1 MIFFLIQAFIIY
13 LSLFSFST
21 FLKEKI
27 INQKFY
33 SLNINETNLIVI
45 IFLSYLSFFL
55 NFFFPINQIIIF
67 LTFFIILSSTVY
79 LLNNKKL
86 LKKYFFK
93 SIIITFFTFIF
104 LIYSYTSDDAASYHL
119 PYSAI
124 INQDKISFGL
134 VNLHKRFGWISISQ
148 YLESLFYIEFINPY
162 LILTPKIFFY
172 FIFLFNYFSF
182 LRKKSN
188 FKDFPLSYC
197 FCMQLI
203 IISVMKFSGYHGWD
217 NDMMPIQISFYII
230 FLLIQIYEKR
240 NDKEFIINIKK
251 KYIFLFT
258 ILSIYLFTLKISYS
272 LFALFFLFLIFFIKK
287 YFKFKEIS
295 LFNYLLL
302 LLPIFWLLK
311 NFLISGCLIY
321 PMENTCLDSQWS
333 ASNNL
338 NSASNVNHVSLELK
352 AWSMGW
358 IDQKESN
365 LPFLEYVKNFYWLK
379 IWASKHLMYILDGI
393 LIYLSVIFLFIII
406 LKFTIKN
413 KYLKKNFFENY
424 FSFIKKNI
432 PYFYIVLTTFFFII
446 FWFINFPLLR
456 YGFSYIYG
464 FILLILNPI
473 IYFYIKSI
481 NVKKIAKIL
490 ITMSLILLIT
500 KNIIRA
506 NKDAKKGTK
515 FFSIEMF
522 NNEINKRKIN
532 KKIYIYYPK
541 KSVCFYSQAPC
552 THFESNKKRLR
563 AEYIKGYKLYYESN

>member
-1 MIFFLIQAFIIY
+1 MILFLIQAFVIY
-13 LSLFSFST
+13 LSLFSFSV
-21 FLKEKI
+21 FLKAKI
-27 INQKFY
+27 ISSRY
-33 SLNINETNLIVI
+33 YGLNINETNLIVI

-55 NFFFPINQIIIF
+55 NFLFPINQIIIF
-67 LTFFIILSSTVY
+67 ITFFIILISAVY
-79 LLNNKKL
+79 LFNKKKL
-86 LKKYFFK
+86 LKKYLFK
-93 SIIITFFTFIF
+93 SLIITFFTFIF
-104 LIYSYTSDDAASYHL
+104 LIYSYPSDDAASYHL

-182 LRKKSN
+182 LRKKTN

-197 FCMQLI
+197 LCIQLI
-203 IISVMKFSGYHGWD
+203 IISIIKFSGYHGWD

-240 NDKEFIINIKK
+240 NNKEFIVNNKN
-251 KYIFLFT
+251 KYIFLFI

-272 LFALFFLFLIFFIKK
+272 LFALFFLFLIFFIRK
-287 YFKFKEIS
+287 YFKFKEIN

-302 LLPIFWLLK
+302 LIPIFWLLK

-321 PMENTCLDSQWS
+321 PMENTCLDLQWS
-333 ASNNL
+333 ASNSL
-338 NSASNVNHVSLELK
+338 NTTSNVNHVALELK

-358 IDQKESN
+358 IDQKEKN
-365 LPFLEYVKNFYWLK
+365 LPFLEYVKNFNWLK
-379 IWASKHLMYILDGI
+379 IWASKHLLYILNGI
-393 LIYLSVIFLFIII
+393 LIYISVICFFIIS
-406 LKFTIKN
+406 LKFAIRN
-413 KYLKKNFFENY
+413 KSLKKNFFEKY

-432 PYFYIVLTTFFFII
+432 FYFYIVLTTLFFII

-464 FILLILNPI
+464 FIILILNPI

-481 NVKKIAKIL
+481 NIKKIAKIL
-490 ITMSLILLIT
+490 ITISLIILTT

-506 NKDAKKGTK
+506 NKDAKKGTN
-515 FFSIEMF
+515 FFLIEMF
-522 NNEINKRKIN
+522 NNEINKREIG

-552 THFESNKKRLR
+552 THFASNKKRLR

>member
-1 MIFFLIQAFIIY
+1 MILFLIQAFVIY
-13 LSLFSFST
+13 LSLFSFSF
-21 FLKEKI
+21 FLKTKI
-27 INQKFY
+27 INSRY
-33 SLNINETNLIVI
+33 YGLNINETNLIVI

-55 NFFFPINQIIIF
+55 NFVFPINKIIIF
-67 LTFFIILSSTVY
+67 ITFFIILISTVY
-79 LLNNKKL
+79 LFNKKKL
-86 LKKYFFK
+86 LKKYLFK
-93 SIIITFFTFIF
+93 SFIITFFTFIF
-104 LIYSYTSDDAASYHL
+104 LIYSYSSDDAASYHL

-124 INQDKISFGL
+124 INQDKISLGL

-182 LRKKSN
+182 LRKKTN

-197 FCMQLI
+197 LCIQLI
-203 IISVMKFSGYHGWD
+203 IISVIKFSGYHGWD

-240 NDKEFIINIKK
+240 NNKEFIVINKN
-251 KYIFLFT
+251 KYIFLFI

-272 LFALFFLFLIFFIKK
+272 LFALFFLFLIFFIRK

-295 LFNYLLL
+295 LSNYLLL
-302 LLPIFWLLK
+302 LIPIFWLLK

-321 PMENTCLDSQWS
+321 PMKNTCLDLQWS
-333 ASNNL
+333 ASNNS
-338 NSASNVNHVSLELK
+338 NTASNVNHVALELK

-358 IDQKESN
+358 IDQKGEK
-365 LPFLEYVKNFYWLK
+365 LPFLEYVKNFNWLK
-379 IWASKHLMYILDGI
+379 IWASKHLLYILDGI
-393 LIYLSVIFLFIII
+393 LIYIFVIFFFIIS
-406 LKFTIKN
+406 LKFATKN
-413 KYLKKNFFENY
+413 KSLGKTFFEEY

-432 PYFYIVLTTFFFII
+432 LYFYIVLTTLFFII

-481 NVKKIAKIL
+481 NIKKIAKIL
-490 ITMSLILLIT
+490 ITISLILLT
-500 KNIIRA
+500 AKNIIRA
-506 NKDAKKGTK
+506 NKDAKKGTN
-515 FFSIEMF
+515 FFLIEMF
-522 NNEINKRKIN
+522 NNEINKKEIN
-532 KKIYIYYPK
+532 KKIYVYYPK

-552 THFESNKKRLR
+552 THFESNKERLR